1 MEVCWRA
8 GWQVVDGRL
17 QRDGVCCELLSRG
30 IALCH
35 SLPTT
40 ADWITIEK
48 NTCAGLVQDLVCL
61 FVG

>member
-1 MEVCWRA
+1 M
-8 GWQVVDGRL
+8 DGRL